1 MFVAVSGSS
10 HALSVVLDLFDFYPD
25 YSSRQNSYHGNHQ
38 LSGEDG
44 SRKRKHTAAEEH
56 GEGKVEEVWTE
67 HMSSKGRVYYYN
79 QLTTKSQWT
88 RPLTG
93 IIKK

>member
-1 MFVAVSGSS
+1 MLLSTALEFYCVHPDHSS
-10 HALSVVLDLFDFYPD
+10 H
-25 YSSRQNSYHGNHQ
+25 QNSYHGNHQ

-44 SRKRKHTAAEEH
+44 SRKRKHATA
-56 GEGKVEEVWTE
+56 VEEGSGEDKAEDVWTE

-88 RPLTG
+88 KPLTG
-93 IIKK
+93 IVKK